1 MLYPLRFILFI
12 SLFTWT
18 IHLDAQDRVTGHTFG
33 SRSEVIAQKGM
44 VCSSQPLASQVGLQ
58 ILKDGGN
65 AIDAAIAVNAMLG
78 LVEPTGCGIGGDLFA
93 IVWDADSESLHG
105 LNASGRSPKSLDL
118 EYFRK
123 QGLKKI
129 PAYGPIP
136 VSVPGAVDG
145 WFELHKAFGSKA
157 MEDILG
163 PAIDYAE
170 NGFPVTELI
179 AYYLQGS
186 SRRFK
191 TYPNFEKTYMPGG
204 DALEKGDVFKNP
216 YLANT
221 YRALAEKGRDAFYKG
236 PIARTITDFIQAQ
249 GGFLSYEDLAS
260 HQSEWVQ
267 PLSCNYRGYDVW
279 ELPPNGQGTAA
290 LQILNILEHFDLRTM
305 GFGSAD
311 YIHHFT
317 EAKKIAFED
326 RAKFY
331 ADPAFNDIPIDT
343 LISET
348 YAKRRAAEIGSR
360 AKLSYDAYELEQG
373 NTIYLTVADQW
384 GNMVSLIQSN
394 YRGMGSGMVPDD
406 LGFMLQDRGE
416 LFSLETGHFNVY
428 EAGKRPFHTIIPA
441 FVTKDGKPLMSF
453 GLMGGAMQ
461 PQGHAQIVINLVD
474 FDMNLQ
480 EAGDAPRIRH
490 SGSSQPTGEQMTN
503 GGMLHLESGID
514 YEVIRALMRKG
525 HKVGFD
531 LGSYGGYQAIWYDA
545 EKGVYYGASESRKDG
560 QAVGY

>member
-1 MLYPLRFILFI
+1 
-12 SLFTWT
+12 
-18 IHLDAQDRVTGHTFG
+18 
-33 SRSEVIAQKGM
+33 
-44 VCSSQPLASQVGLQ
+44 
-58 ILKDGGN
+58 
-65 AIDAAIAVNAMLG
+65 
-78 LVEPTGCGIGGDLFA
+78 
-93 IVWDADSESLHG
+93 
-105 LNASGRSPKSLDL
+105 
-118 EYFRK
+118 
-123 QGLKKI
+123 
-129 PAYGPIP
+129 
-136 VSVPGAVDG
+136 
-145 WFELHKAFGSKA
+145 
-157 MEDILG
+157 
-163 PAIDYAE
+163 
-170 NGFPVTELI
+170 
-179 AYYLQGS
+179 
-186 SRRFK
+186 
-191 TYPNFEKTYMPGG
+191 
-204 DALEKGDVFKNP
+204 
-216 YLANT
+216 
-221 YRALAEKGRDAFYKG
+221 
-236 PIARTITDFIQAQ
+236 
-249 GGFLSYEDLAS
+249 
-260 HQSEWVQ
+260 
-267 PLSCNYRGYDVW
+267 
-279 ELPPNGQGTAA
+279 
-290 LQILNILEHFDLRTM
+290 
-305 GFGSAD
+305 
-311 YIHHFT
+311 
-317 EAKKIAFED
+317 
-326 RAKFY
+326 
-331 ADPAFNDIPIDT
+331 
-343 LISET
+343 
-348 YAKRRAAEIGSR
+348 AKRRAAEIGSR

-373 NTIYLTVADQW
+373 NTVYLTVADQW